1 MSDYTE
7 KNDTSLA
14 ILNAF
19 FLGDP
24 NGTLSAKELRVIVER
39 ELPNKRESEPV
50 VAHMHNLL
58 DVFQNVKVESTGEDK
73 VWHGLIA
80 KPIEV
85 YEQEADDAE

>member
-7 KNDTSLA
+7 KNDTALA

-24 NGTLSAKELRVIVER
+24 NGTLSAKELRAIVER
-39 ELPNKRESEPV
+39 ELPNQRESEPV
-50 VAHMHNLL
+50 IKHMHNLL
-58 DVFQNVKVESTGEDK
+58 DVFQNVKVEGSGEDK

-80 KPIEV
+80 KPVEV
-85 YEQEADDAE
+85 YEQEVDDGE